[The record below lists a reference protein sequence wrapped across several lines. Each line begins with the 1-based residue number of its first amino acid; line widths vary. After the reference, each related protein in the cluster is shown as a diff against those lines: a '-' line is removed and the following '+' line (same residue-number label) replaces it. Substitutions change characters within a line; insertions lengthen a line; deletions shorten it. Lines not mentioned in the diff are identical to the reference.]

1 LALVRQQNLFGFSA
15 KIYTFQVLYALDGRY
30 AIEDDTGIA
39 RVGWWRAH
47 QQAISAELSHQ
58 NLDEWRVRLDSLS
71 QMYLGLAPALRSRVE
86 TCLSWLDVAALSDRW
101 RIVIPAIFSGME
113 ALLVPEQA
121 GLKAELVTV
130 RSVAVHVAL
139 EKPFFHPFEIMSAY
153 DLRSDLIHGAP
164 TSDVFDK
171 DATDFADDRKRWAWG
186 VVCDYLEL
194 VQTIDA
200 KSVQDVITYL
210 DRNGCNDV
218 CTWLVEQGGADVVRE
233 YRNVVPEFT

>member
-1 LALVRQQNLFGFSA
+1 
-15 KIYTFQVLYALDGRY
+15 
-30 AIEDDTGIA
+30 
-39 RVGWWRAH
+39 
-47 QQAISAELSHQ
+47 
-58 NLDEWRVRLDSLS
+58 
-71 QMYLGLAPALRSRVE
+71 
-86 TCLSWLDVAALSDRW
+86 
-101 RIVIPAIFSGME
+101 
-113 ALLVPEQA
+113 
-121 GLKAELVTV
+121 
-130 RSVAVHVAL
+130 
-139 EKPFFHPFEIMSAY
+139 
-153 DLRSDLIHGAP
+153 
-164 TSDVFDK
+164 VFDK